1 MNETPVF
8 PKELH
13 RLRSNSEGAKPD
25 AKPHKHNK
33 TSRDLRENRDERQI
47 KTAHNAQTFPHG
59 K

>member
-13 RLRSNSEGAKPD
+13 RLRSTPKAVKPD
-25 AKPHKHNK
+25 AKPLKHNK
-33 TSRDLRENRDERQI
+33 TSRDLREDRDERQM
-47 KTAHNAQTFPHG
+47 KNTRNAQTFPPG